1 MQIKQLAAYPPSNEK
16 AVLYNTVKEMSKLVL
31 QHNSLVEDISL
42 QGDNAT
48 DEIKAVSVVLSATID
63 TTCVWVSYII
73 IMHVVH

>member
-1 MQIKQLAAYPPSNEK
+1 MQIKQLAAYETEVISNI
-16 AVLYNTVKEMSKLVL
+16 VKRMSKLVL
-31 QHNSLVEDISL
+31 QQNSLEEEISL

-63 TTCVWVSYII
+63 TTCIWVSYII

>member
-1 MQIKQLAAYPPSNEK
+1 MQIKQLAAYETEVISNI
-16 AVLYNTVKEMSKLVL
+16 VKRMSKLVL
-31 QHNSLVEDISL
+31 QQNSLEEEIFL

-63 TTCVWVSYII
+63 TTCIWVSYII

>member
-1 MQIKQLAAYPPSNEK
+1 MQIKQLAAYLPSNEK
-16 AVLYNTVKEMSKLVL
+16 AVLYNTVKRMSKLVL
-31 QHNSLVEDISL
+31 QQNSLEEEISL

-48 DEIKAVSVVLSATID
+48 DEIKAVSVVLRATID